1 MTYQF
6 NATIIAH
13 NYLALSSIG
22 AYIRFNVIGDQCD
35 QIGQFIGYWQFLKPL
50 ATINLPKSPHIL
62 RQFLLKVSKSII
74 LLGNHFW
81 VNFIDIWQFFP
92 GHTVGDKKCLVP
104 SEVMLT

>member
-1 MTYQF
+1 MTSVTRLG
-6 NATIIAH
+6 N
-13 NYLALSSIG
+13 LLDIG
-22 AYIRFNVIGDQCD
+22 N
-35 QIGQFIGYWQFLKPL
+35 FLKPL

-74 LLGNHFW
+74 LLGNDFW
-81 VNFIDIWQFFP
+81 VNFIDILQFFP